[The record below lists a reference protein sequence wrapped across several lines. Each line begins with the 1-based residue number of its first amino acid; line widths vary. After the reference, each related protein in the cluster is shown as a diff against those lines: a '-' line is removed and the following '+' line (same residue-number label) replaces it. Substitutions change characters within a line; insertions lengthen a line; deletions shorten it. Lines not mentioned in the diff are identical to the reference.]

1 MKKFLNEQTA
11 QLFTFVGLFTVWAC
25 LEGQLKTVV
34 GWATLATVVIWF
46 ATYPLRKDE
55 E

>member
-1 MKKFLNEQTA
+1 VKKFLNEQTG

-25 LEGQLKTVV
+25 LEGGLKTIV
-34 GWATLATVVIWF
+34 GWATLATVVIWL

-55 E
+55 